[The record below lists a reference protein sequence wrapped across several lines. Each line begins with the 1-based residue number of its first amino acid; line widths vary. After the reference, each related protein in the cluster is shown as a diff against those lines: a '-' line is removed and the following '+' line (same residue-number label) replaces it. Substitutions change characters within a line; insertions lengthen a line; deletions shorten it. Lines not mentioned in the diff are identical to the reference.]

1 MSEHRSER
9 KPARKSEPL
18 SESLERSAS
27 GVLTSVPLAD
37 EVVAVDEGGPAV
49 SDRARR
55 GERLAGVAQRQGAW
69 VVLLLVCLVASLSFD
84 SFATTDNASNI
95 AIQTS
100 FLAIVALG
108 MTFAIISGGI
118 DLSVGSVFALG
129 GVLAAYGSQYG
140 FLVGLGLP
148 LLAGAAIGLIN
159 GVLVAKGGL
168 APFIVTLATLLGA
181 RGLLLAITD
190 EGSTTFLVP
199 RDSAFLELGR
209 GELLGLGYPVWM
221 ALVLALLAGVLLQRT
236 SFGQCVFAIGG
247 SQDAARLMGLPVAR
261 ATMGVY
267 VLSGILAALAGAL
280 LAARSGSGVPIVGV
294 GLELN
299 AISAV
304 VIGGTLLT
312 GGAGGISGT
321 VAGVLLLGVI
331 QNIINQIGSLNSSL
345 QAVVSGAF
353 LILVVI
359 GQTYLSRRQR
369 R

>member
-1 MSEHRSER
+1 VSQR
-9 KPARKSEPL
+9 
-18 SESLERSAS
+18 LERRRDELA
-27 GVLTSVPLAD
+27 SVPLAD
-37 EVVAVDEGGPAV
+37 EVVPVQEGGPAV
-49 SDRARR
+49 SERARR
-55 GERLAGVAQRQGAW
+55 GERLASLAQRQGAW
-69 VVLLLVCLVASLSFD
+69 VVLVLACLVASFSFD
-84 SFATTDNASNI
+84 SFATVDNASNI

-108 MTFAIISGGI
+108 MTFAIITGGI

-140 FLVGLGLP
+140 FLVALGLP
-148 LLAGAAIGLIN
+148 LLVGAAIGLIN
-159 GVLVAKGGL
+159 GVLVEKGGL

-181 RGLLLAITD
+181 RGLLLAITE

-209 GELLGLGYPVWM
+209 GAFLGLGYPVWI
-221 ALVLALLAGVLLQRT
+221 ALVLAVLAGILLQRT
-236 SFGQCVFAIGG
+236 SFGQTVYAIGG
-247 SQDAARLMGLPVAR
+247 SRDAARLMGLPVVR
-261 ATMGVY
+261 VTVSVY
-267 VLSGILAALAGAL
+267 VLSGVLAALAGAL
-280 LAARSGSGVPIVGV
+280 LAARSGSGVTIVGV

-331 QNIINQIGSLNSSL
+331 QNAINQVGSLTSSV

-353 LILVVI
+353 LVLVVI

>member
-1 MSEHRSER
+1 M
-9 KPARKSEPL
+9 

-27 GVLTSVPLAD
+27 DVLTSVPLAD

-55 GERLAGVAQRQGAW
+55 GERLAGLAQRQGAW

-221 ALVLALLAGVLLQRT
+221 ALVLALLAGVVLLQRT

>member
-1 MSEHRSER
+1 M
-9 KPARKSEPL
+9 
-18 SESLERSAS
+18 SESLERPAS
-27 GVLTSVPLAD
+27 DVLTSVPLAD

-55 GERLAGVAQRQGAW
+55 GERLAGLAQRQGAW

-209 GELLGLGYPVWM
+209 GI
-221 ALVLALLAGVLLQRT
+221 AG
-236 SFGQCVFAIGG
+236 
-247 SQDAARLMGLPVAR
+247 
-261 ATMGVY
+261 
-267 VLSGILAALAGAL
+267 
-280 LAARSGSGVPIVGV
+280 
-294 GLELN
+294 
-299 AISAV
+299 
-304 VIGGTLLT
+304 
-312 GGAGGISGT
+312 
-321 VAGVLLLGVI
+321 
-331 QNIINQIGSLNSSL
+331 
-345 QAVVSGAF
+345 
-353 LILVVI
+353 
-359 GQTYLSRRQR
+359 
-369 R
+369 

>member
-1 MSEHRSER
+1 M
-9 KPARKSEPL
+9 
-18 SESLERSAS
+18 SESLERPAS
-27 GVLTSVPLAD
+27 DVLTSVPLAD

-55 GERLAGVAQRQGAW
+55 GERLAGLAQRQGAW

-236 SFGQCVFAIGG
+236 SFGQSVFAIGG

>member
-1 MSEHRSER
+1 MNHQRSRSDRPTNEE
-9 KPARKSEPL
+9 PAPGL
-18 SESLERSAS
+18 
-27 GVLTSVPLAD
+27 LAD
-37 EVVAVDEGGPAV
+37 EVVAVEEGGPAV
-49 SDRARR
+49 NDRARR
-55 GERLAGVAQRQGAW
+55 REQLAGLAQRQGAW
-69 VVLLLVCLVASLSFD
+69 VVLLLVCLGASFSFD
-84 SFATTDNASNI
+84 NFATADNASNI

-108 MTFAIISGGI
+108 MTFAIITGGI

-148 LLAGAAIGLIN
+148 LLVGAAIGLIN

-209 GELLGLGYPVWM
+209 GELLGLGYPVWI
-221 ALVLALLAGVLLQRT
+221 ALGLALLAGVLLQRT
-236 SFGQCVFAIGG
+236 SFGQFVFAIGG
-247 SQDAARLMGLPVAR
+247 SRDAARLMGLPVAR
-261 ATMGVY
+261 ATVSVY

-280 LAARSGSGVPIVGV
+280 LAARSGSGVTIVGV

-331 QNIINQIGSLNSSL
+331 QNVINQVGSLNSSL

-353 LILVVI
+353 LVLVVI